1 MGFFEIAIIVL
12 VALAVADL
20 MVGVSNDAVNFLNSA
35 IGSNVASFRVIMIV
49 ATVGIIL
56 GATFSS
62 GMMEV
67 ARKGIFHPDLFS
79 FAEIMIVFLAVM
91 LSDVVLL
98 DLFNTYGLPTST
110 TVSIVFELLG
120 AAVAVALI
128 STLQAGGTL
137 AEVMSHIN
145 SGSAL
150 TIIVGI
156 LLSVVIAFS
165 AGTIVQ
171 FLSRLLFTFRY
182 EQRLR
187 RLGGVWG
194 GLAMTAL
201 AYFLLVKGLSGA
213 SFVDADVI
221 RWIDTN
227 TVPVILGLFVAS
239 TAVAQ
244 VLLWRGV
251 NVLRV
256 VVLFGTFALAMAFA
270 GNDLVNFIGVPIAG
284 LSSFQAWSASGQG
297 PEALMMEALQAP
309 VQTSTWLLLI
319 AGLIMAITLWLSRKA
334 RSVTDTEVNLAR
346 QEEGYERFTPNG
358 PARLLVRGAVRTS
371 SALRSFSPSPV
382 TQWVGE
388 RFEMTTTNPADDRP
402 AFDLLRA
409 SVNLTVASILIA
421 IATSMKLPLST
432 TYVTFMVAMGTS
444 LADRAWGRE
453 SAVYRVSGVLN
464 VIGGWFLTAVGA
476 FTMAALSATLLLL
489 LGAWALAGLVLL
501 AGIAIVRGF
510 VVHRVRTRREKERQH
525 VAREVAS
532 CREAVPLA
540 SASAARV
547 VERAADAYEH
557 VRKGLL
563 AEDDEHLRRATTLVR
578 DSHDAH
584 GLLRRDAHRLATVH
598 LTGNGTPSAEPSP
611 TEPGCRTFY
620 TIYEAASDLQAA
632 VATLTRSCREYVRN
646 SHEPPTGAER
656 QHIERT
662 MEATQAL
669 LRTLHHSDDLPAAAR
684 SPHVREQAERA
695 QARVDAMIEAIF
707 QHRSI
712 AHQPTTDLLLT
723 LVVETRTVIEAALRF
738 GQVQHAGNGSATAT
752 AATTSTAGA

>member
-1 MGFFEIAIIVL
+1 MGFFEIAIVVL
-12 VALAVADL
+12 IALAVADL

-35 IGSNVASFRVIMIV
+35 IGSNVASFRVIMVV

-67 ARKGIFHPDLFS
+67 ARKGIFHPGLFS
-79 FAEIMIVFLAVM
+79 FAEIMVVFLAVM

-128 STLQAGGTL
+128 TTLQAGGTL
-137 AEVMSHIN
+137 VEVMSHIN
-145 SGSAL
+145 TASAL
-150 TIIVGI
+150 TIILGI
-156 LLSVVIAFS
+156 VLSVFIAFS
-165 AGTIVQ
+165 AGAIVQ

-187 RLGGVWG
+187 RLGAVWG

-201 AYFLLVKGLSGA
+201 AYFLLIKGLSGA
-213 SFVDADVI
+213 SFVDADAV

-227 TVPVILGLFVAS
+227 TVPVILGLFLAS
-239 TAVAQ
+239 TAAAQ

-284 LSSFQAWSASGQG
+284 LSSFQAWTGSGQG
-297 PEALMMEALQAP
+297 PEVLMMDALQAP
-309 VQTSTWLLLI
+309 VRTSTWLLLA
-319 AGLIMAITLWLSRKA
+319 AGLIMAVTLWLSRKA

-346 QEEGYERFTPNG
+346 QEEGYERFSPNG

-371 SALRSFSPSPV
+371 YALRDVSPSV
-382 TQWVGE
+382 LTRWIRR
-388 RFEMTTTNPADDRP
+388 RFELRTTAPADDRP

-453 SAVYRVSGVLN
+453 SAVYRVSGVLS

-476 FTMAALSATLLLL
+476 FTMAALCATLLLL
-489 LGAWALAGLVLL
+489 LGPWVLAVLVVL

-510 VVHRVRTRREKERQH
+510 VVHRVRSRQEKERQQ

-532 CREAVPLA
+532 CRDAVPLA
-540 SASAARV
+540 AASAARV
-547 VERAADAYEH
+547 LDRAAEAYEH
-557 VRKGLL
+557 VRQGLL
-563 AEDDEHLRRATTLVR
+563 DEDDNHLRRAMTLVR
-578 DSHDAH
+578 ASHDAH
-584 GLLRRDAHRLATVH
+584 GTLRRDAHRLATARH
-598 LTGNGTPSAEPSP
+598 NGNGQADAA
-611 TEPGCRTFY
+611 TEAPGCKQFY
-620 TIYEAASDLQAA
+620 SIYEAASDLQTA

-646 SHEPPTGAER
+646 SHEPPTGTER
-656 QHIERT
+656 HHVERMMTAAQELLQALHEATADPEAAAPVTQLRT
-662 MEATQAL
+662 MAE
-669 LRTLHHSDDLPAAAR
+669 HAR
-684 SPHVREQAERA
+684 ACTE
-695 QARVDAMIEAIF
+695 DMIDAIF
-707 QHRSI
+707 QHRSS

-738 GQVQHAGNGSATAT
+738 EGTYQNQDAPPERASASAT
-752 AATTSTAGA
+752 GA